1 MDTKSLTC
9 KADEINDKEE
19 QDGVPNETGSSTIW
33 TTIAS
38 LCVTFLNIGF
48 VFGYML
54 YIFPVYFGAS
64 VSSRMIICLIVHPIA
79 VECNEALSRIGAASL
94 AKVTILT
101 SRKDK
106 SYQIAEQLS
115 WGKCFYHMPAVSCC

>member
-1 MDTKSLTC
+1 MFIFLDVFLRAKWHQMDTMSLTC

-54 YIFPVYFGAS
+54 YIFPIYFGAS
-64 VSSRMIICLIVHPIA
+64 VSSHDHLPYRPSHCCRM
-79 VECNEALSRIGAASL
+79 
-94 AKVTILT
+94 
-101 SRKDK
+101 
-106 SYQIAEQLS
+106 Q
-115 WGKCFYHMPAVSCC
+115 